1 MKELTLLQ
9 KKLKAPKDQNNG
21 FANFKYRTVEGILE
35 EVKNHLTDECGL
47 TLTSETKEV
56 CNIPFVEATARFT
69 NGSKFKVCT
78 AQAGIPL
85 TKKGMDLSQLW
96 GSATTYAKKMAL
108 QNLFLLTE
116 DNDPDGDD
124 NSGESQLLSDTDLT
138 NLVEKLQS
146 FDRNDPEKVTLW
158 NSLNPVVKQQVK
170 DYK

>member
-1 MKELTLLQ
+1 
-9 KKLKAPKDQNNG
+9 
-21 FANFKYRTVEGILE
+21 
-35 EVKNHLTDECGL
+35 
-47 TLTSETKEV
+47 
-56 CNIPFVEATARFT
+56 
-69 NGSKFKVCT
+69 
-78 AQAGIPL
+78 
-85 TKKGMDLSQLW
+85 MDLSQLW
-96 GSATTYAKKMAL
+96 VSAKKKKKKMAL